1 MTVLH
6 TENERRLHQRA
17 ERDRPVTPRQ
27 ESRHWLSINE
37 ACRLLGVDQSTLRRW
52 SDAGKVPVFRTP
64 GGHRRYAEDDLL
76 TLLGEK
82 GRRPTFASGPAPS
95 QGSVHGQ
102 AQHLEPADGP
112 AQAFRPVAN
121 LAPGQLP
128 PRANEVLRHIAEL
141 LSGVRTS
148 SPDATVLPRS
158 AAMVRQAGMVLGN
171 VCAAAHHGA
180 TEMVAALIALRP
192 RMPYGTPADHIA
204 MAAVR
209 QAEAASQL
217 LDQALLSAI
226 QAHADATMATL
237 GAPYLPA
244 PETPVLGDA

>member
-1 MTVLH
+1 MTVPH
-6 TENERRLHQRA
+6 TENERRLQRA
-17 ERDRPVTPRQ
+17 ERDRPATPRH

-64 GGHRRYAEDDLL
+64 GGHRRYSEDDLL

-82 GRRPTFASGPAPS
+82 GRRPVYAAAAPA
-95 QGSVHGQ
+95 Q
-102 AQHLEPADGP
+102 AQRLEPADGP
-112 AQAFRPVAN
+112 GYRPIAN

-128 PRANEVLRHIAEL
+128 HRANEVLRHIAEL
-141 LSGVRTS
+141 LSAVRSTS
-148 SPDATVLPRS
+148 LDSPGLPRS

-171 VCAAAHHGA
+171 VCAGAHHSA

-192 RMPYGTPADHIA
+192 RLPHGTPADHIA

-209 QAEAASQL
+209 QSETASQL
-217 LDQALLSAI
+217 LDQALISAI
-226 QAHADATMATL
+226 QAHADATMATI
-237 GAPYLPA
+237 GAPYVA
-244 PETPVLGDA
+244 VPEAPVLGDA

>member
-1 MTVLH
+1 MTVPH
-6 TENERRLHQRA
+6 PENERRLQRA
-17 ERDRPVTPRQ
+17 ERDRPATARH

-82 GRRPTFASGPAPS
+82 GRRPVHAAPAPTS
-95 QGSVHGQ
+95 PR
-102 AQHLEPADGP
+102 ALAPHLEPADGSGY
-112 AQAFRPVAN
+112 RSVAGP
-121 LAPGQLP
+121 APGQLP
-128 PRANEVLRHIAEL
+128 HRANEVLRHIAEL
-141 LSGVRTS
+141 LSAVRSTS
-148 SPDATVLPRS
+148 LDSPGLPRS

-171 VCAAAHHGA
+171 VCAGAHHGA
-180 TEMVAALIALRP
+180 TEMVSALIALRP
-192 RMPYGTPADHIA
+192 RLPYGTPADHIA

-209 QAEAASQL
+209 QSETASQL
-217 LDQALLSAI
+217 LDQALISAI

-237 GAPYLPA
+237 GPPYVA
-244 PETPVLGDA
+244 VSETPVLGDA

>member
-6 TENERRLHQRA
+6 TENERRLQRA
-17 ERDRPVTPRQ
+17 ERDRPVTPRH

-82 GRRPTFASGPAPS
+82 GRRPVYLAATPTPAPS
-95 QGSVHGQ
+95 QYQ
-102 AQHLEPADGP
+102 EPADGP
-112 AQAFRPVAN
+112 APTFRPSAN
-121 LAPGQLP
+121 PTQGQLP
-128 PRANEVLRHIAEL
+128 HRANEVLRHIAEL
-141 LSGVRTS
+141 LSAVRSTS
-148 SPDATVLPRS
+148 VDSPGLPRS

-171 VCAAAHHGA
+171 VCAGAHHGA
-180 TEMVAALIALRP
+180 TEMVSALIALRP
-192 RMPYGTPADHIA
+192 RLPYGTPADHIA

-209 QAEAASQL
+209 QSETASHL
-217 LDQALLSAI
+217 LDQALVSAI

-237 GAPYLPA
+237 GAAYVAA

>member
-17 ERDRPVTPRQ
+17 ERDRPVSPRQ

-82 GRRPTFASGPAPS
+82 GRRPTFAPVPGPAN
-95 QGSVHGQ
+95 GQ
-102 AQHLEPADGP
+102 PQPLEPADGP
-112 AQAFRPVAN
+112 SQPFRPVAN

-128 PRANEVLRHIAEL
+128 HRANEVLRHIAEL
-141 LSGVRTS
+141 LTGVRTS
-148 SPDATVLPRS
+148 SLDATVLPRS

-171 VCAAAHHGA
+171 VCAGAHHGA
-180 TEMVAALIALRP
+180 TEMVSALIALRP

-237 GAPYLPA
+237 GTPYLPSA
-244 PETPVLGDA
+244 EIPVLGDA

>member
-6 TENERRLHQRA
+6 TENERRLQRA
-17 ERDRPVTPRQ
+17 ERDRPVTPRH

-82 GRRPTFASGPAPS
+82 GRRPAYVAAAPAQAITPS
-95 QGSVHGQ
+95 
-102 AQHLEPADGP
+102 AHLEPADAP
-112 AQAFRPVAN
+112 SFRPSVSP
-121 LAPGQLP
+121 APGQLP
-128 PRANEVLRHIAEL
+128 HRANEVLRHIAEL
-141 LSGVRTS
+141 LSAVRSTS
-148 SPDATVLPRS
+148 LDSPGLPRS

-171 VCAAAHHGA
+171 VCAAAHHGV
-180 TEMVAALIALRP
+180 TEMAAALIALRP
-192 RMPYGTPADHIA
+192 RLPYGTPADHIA

-209 QAEAASQL
+209 QSETASQL
-217 LDQALLSAI
+217 LDQALISAI
-226 QAHADATMATL
+226 QAHADATMAAL
-237 GAPYLPA
+237 GAPYVA
-244 PETPVLGDA
+244 VPESPVLGDA